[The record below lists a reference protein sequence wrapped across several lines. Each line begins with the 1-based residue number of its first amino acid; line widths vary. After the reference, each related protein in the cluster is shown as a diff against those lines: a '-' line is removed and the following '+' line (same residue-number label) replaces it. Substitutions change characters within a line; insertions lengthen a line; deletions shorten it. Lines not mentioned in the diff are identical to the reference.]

1 MFSAA
6 SDWLVMEFYWI
17 CIKLLLRIL
26 LQHSNYLKFFFN
38 LRHRGLGRK
47 RLNTINRSQSY
58 DLLITIHDAVQLS
71 YRKLLG
77 AKATKGHFNTS
88 SPRHKMNIWRW
99 ILPNFPVIPWYY
111 FNCPFL
117 ALGVNI
123 DFTCL
128 FLWHFERCKL
138 DNTTVDMGDL
148 TMRTGVLTNLHFV
161 HGTLTEKLLI
171 QTNLMLT

>member
-17 CIKLLLRIL
+17 CNCCFVSFYNIL
-26 LQHSNYLKFFFN
+26 IIWDFFFN
-38 LRHRGLGRK
+38 QRHRGLGRK
-47 RLNTINRSQSY
+47 SLNTINRSQSY
-58 DLLITIHDAVQLS
+58 DLLITIHDALQLS
-71 YRKLLG
+71 YRRLLG

-88 SPRHKMNIWRW
+88 SPRHKINIWRW
-99 ILPNFPVIPWYY
+99 ILPNFPVIPWNY

-138 DNTTVDMGDL
+138 DNTTVDMEDL
-148 TMRTGVLTNLHFV
+148 TMRTGVLTNLHFA